1 MSHRGG
7 RDSLL
12 DQCDRVGQQQGS
24 FLSQGRHPSGG
35 HWELE
40 QILEQG
46 RGAGDRQVVHVQQV
60 GADHVQPRPVGHS
73 TFHLSRE
80 HAGIDRVTQAP
91 FLNPLMLNRFHPDRR
106 HVDDLPCRGDGPGN
120 ATQ

>member
-1 MSHRGG
+1 MAAVTACLINATVSASSREVFCP
-7 RDSLL
+7 RD
-12 DQCDRVGQQQGS
+12 D
-24 FLSQGRHPSGG
+24 PPGG